1 MRARQS
7 KDSNIHAIDKVIP
20 TQNAKPAQGV
30 PVLPAAPVSE
40 IEPVED
46 RSRTRV
52 AFGPT
57 PLAAAFRFV
66 EPTWRN
72 YIMYVDM
79 ESRTGNAD
87 AARYLRTWQALT
99 YKERQAH
106 VPEQL
111 CELANVP
118 AADLIAWVTRQAWVE
133 SSAKTSLVLSFMK
146 DRVVEKTAEF
156 AMASPDNIK
165 HAELFSR
172 QAGLVQ
178 TPGVG
183 GRGSGTT
190 IYNVPVASSGAVALA
205 GSRSESSPVNASG
218 LKSMDQ
224 EIVDL
229 SAIMQRQDA
238 PVAARAEALVDEP
251 DDDDDESE
259 EGDE

>member
-1 MRARQS
+1 ME
-7 KDSNIHAIDKVIP
+7 IV
-20 TQNAKPAQGV
+20 TQNPKPQLPPP
-30 PVLPAAPVSE
+30 PVQDLERVHEPAVMGARP
-40 IEPVED
+40 
-46 RSRTRV
+46 
-52 AFGPT
+52 

-72 YIMYVDM
+72 YIAYVDA
-79 ESRTGNAD
+79 EARTGNKD
-87 AARYLRTWQALT
+87 AERYVRIWQSLPR
-99 YKERQAH
+99 KEQQSH

-238 PVAARAEALVDEP
+238 PVTARAEALEDDADG
-251 DDDDDESE
+251 DDDDDECE
-259 EGDE
+259 EDNK

>member
-1 MRARQS
+1 MEIQ
-7 KDSNIHAIDKVIP
+7 
-20 TQNAKPAQGV
+20 TQNPR
-30 PVLPAAPVSE
+30 PPLPPAPVQDLE
-40 IEPVED
+40 RIHEPAVTGV
-46 RSRTRV
+46 R
-52 AFGPT
+52 P

-72 YIMYVDM
+72 YISYVDA
-79 ESRTGNAD
+79 EARTGNAD
-87 AARYLRTWQALT
+87 ARRYVEIWRALPR
-99 YKERQAH
+99 KEQQSH

-146 DRVVEKTAEF
+146 DRVVAATAEF
-156 AMASPDNIK
+156 AMASADNVK

-178 TPGVG
+178 TPGAG
-183 GRGSGTT
+183 GRGAGTT

-238 PVAARAEALVDEP
+238 PTGARAEAIE
-251 DDDDDESE
+251 DDDDESDS
-259 EGDE
+259 DEDEDDE

>member
-1 MRARQS
+1 MT
-7 KDSNIHAIDKVIP
+7 IV
-20 TQNAKPAQGV
+20 TQNPR
-30 PVLPAAPVSE
+30 PPLPPAPVQDLDHVAES
-40 IEPVED
+40 PVTGA
-46 RSRTRV
+46 R
-52 AFGPT
+52 P

-72 YIMYVDM
+72 YIAYVDA
-79 ESRTGNAD
+79 EARTGNAE
-87 AARYLRTWQALT
+87 ARRYVAVWQALPLP
-99 YKERQAH
+99 ERRAH
-106 VPEQL
+106 VPEQI
-111 CELANVP
+111 CELANV
-118 AADLIAWVTRQAWVE
+118 AASDLIAWVTKQAWVE

-156 AMASPDNIK
+156 AMASPDNVK

-183 GRGSGTT
+183 GRGAGTT

-238 PVAARAEALVDEP
+238 PVGARAEAMDDDADN
-251 DDDDDESE
+251 DDDDSDA
-259 EGDE
+259 EGDEDDE